1 MMKALI
7 LAGGFGKRL
16 RPYTDETPKPLIKV
30 AGKPI
35 LEHQIIWLKKQ
46 GVEEFI
52 ILVGYKREKI
62 LEYFGDGDRL
72 GVKIEYSIEEEPLG
86 TGGAIKNA
94 KDYLENISSFLVLN
108 GDILTDLRI
117 LPLIDSFDEDI
128 VGVLALVPLSSP
140 YGIVEFDDE
149 GYILRFREKP
159 LIEDYWINAGVYLF
173 NKSIFKYL
181 PDKGDIE
188 KITFPILAD
197 KGLLKSVR
205 YQGVFWRSIDT
216 FKDIEYIER
225 YRERYNEFF
234 TL

>member
-1 MMKALI
+1 MKALI

-62 LEYFGDGDRL
+62 LEYIGDGDRL

>member
-1 MMKALI
+1 MKALI
-7 LAGGFGKRL
+7 LAGGLGKRL

-62 LEYFGDGDRL
+62 LEYFGDGNRL

-94 KDYLENISSFLVLN
+94 KEYLENISSFLVLN

-117 LPLIDSFDEDI
+117 LPLIDSLNEDI
-128 VGVLALVPLSSP
+128 VGVLALVPLPSP

-205 YQGVFWRSIDT
+205 YQGIFWRSIDT